1 MAKLESD
8 FVEVAKIRKS
18 FEVMRISNA
27 IKHPDVRV
35 DVTMGMLK
43 AYGYVG
49 TRAIEV
55 LKETKSSA
63 LEKESK
69 KNIFKR
75 AAEAREAHK
84 LGISMLDDNK
94 NVMNEAIAKQ
104 LRHASILYKEAS
116 KIALKDN
123 MVRQSSIAEKLSRRC
138 MLPVH
143 RHTYKEFMLKQKET
157 HVNIEEIMSHLESD
171 KTNLDSLIKLDGIC
185 RTHLIFWK
193 RLHSFCFTIIWLQ
206 RVTTVFRI

>member
-1 MAKLESD
+1 MAKLESE

-55 LKETKSSA
+55 LETKSSA

-69 KNIFKR
+69 KHIFKR
-75 AAEAREAHK
+75 CRAREVHK
-84 LGISMLDDNK
+84 HAISMLNDNK
-94 NVMNEAIAKQ
+94 NGMNE
-104 LRHASILYKEAS
+104 
-116 KIALKDN
+116 D
-123 MVRQSSIAEKLSRRC
+123 MRRNFD
-138 MLPVH
+138 ML
-143 RHTYKEFMLKQKET
+143 Q
-157 HVNIEEIMSHLESD
+157 
-171 KTNLDSLIKLDGIC
+171 
-185 RTHLIFWK
+185 
-193 RLHSFCFTIIWLQ
+193 
-206 RVTTVFRI
+206 

>member
-1 MAKLESD
+1 MAKLESE

-75 AAEAREAHK
+75 AAEAREVHK
-84 LGISMLDDNK
+84 LGISMLNDNK

-143 RHTYKEFMLKQKET
+143 RHTYKEFLLKQKET
-157 HVNIEEIMSHLESD
+157 HVKFEEIMSHLESD
-171 KTNLDSLIKLDGIC
+171 KTNLDNLIKLDGIC
-185 RTHLIFWK
+185 RTQLNILEKATFI
-193 RLHSFCFTIIWLQ
+193 LLLPSFGS
-206 RVTTVFRI
+206 RE